1 MEATTCFHWS
11 QPFIPHC
18 PSSPQTLASTVLS
31 PSSPKR
37 RNYADGGSLVWRC
50 VHRFEQSNLFGSSST
65 KLHRSRSCEILKLTS
80 RSIKRTCS
88 ASLDAFSDEEFSKK
102 IQEFELRFQHS
113 ADEDETAGS
122 STSSSSSNGSCADLD
137 SVSEFVEPSW
147 PETGHEPPDW
157 PRPDELVPAMIERRA
172 NSFDLP
178 VSLRMIKKKLQW
190 EEDVRESAESSH
202 CSVKKAFSSVVFMIR
217 ELHSY
222 TLRLREIL
230 YFEDLQSIL
239 VRVQKESQASFVW
252 LFQQVFSHTPTLMV
266 SVMILLANFTVYSM
280 GNNAALASTS
290 PPPAAVASVVESND
304 QYHSK
309 FDSSTIKTFSVSSS
323 SGKTTSIGGN
333 NGGGGK
339 VRPIAGGVDDD
350 GQFNQSNQYRT
361 ILPDN
366 ASQVSS
372 FGTTAEAE
380 SVSNRE
386 EELEE
391 ASLWNSVVEEAS
403 KMRQWRDEIID
414 GDAFRNL
421 VSPVTANIE
430 TDDYTEY
437 LRTELLYQTGLL
449 QEPNNPLLLTNYAQ
463 FLYLVAHD
471 YDRAEKYFKR
481 AVAVEPPEAEAFDK
495 YAAFLWQVRND
506 LWAAE
511 ETFLEAISADPGN
524 SYYAANYAHFLWN
537 TGGDDTCFPL
547 DSPEA

>member
-31 PSSPKR
+31 PSSSKR
-37 RNYADGGSLVWRC
+37 RNYVDGGSLVGRC
-50 VHRFEQSNLFGSSST
+50 VQRLEQSNLFGSSST
-65 KLHRSRSCEILKLTS
+65 KLHRSRSCEISKPKS
-80 RSIKRTCS
+80 RSMKRTCS

-102 IQEFELRFQHS
+102 IQELTLRFQCS
-113 ADEDETAGS
+113 ADENETGGS
-122 STSSSSSNGSCADLD
+122 NSASCAESD
-137 SVSEFVEPSW
+137 SVMEFVEPSW
-147 PETGHEPPDW
+147 PETGHERPDW
-157 PRPDELVPAMIERRA
+157 PGHDELFPAMIERRA
-172 NSFDLP
+172 NNFDLP
-178 VSLRMIKKKLQW
+178 VSLRMLKKKLQW
-190 EEDVRESAESSH
+190 REEIRESAGSSQ

-217 ELHSY
+217 ELHCY

-239 VRVQKESQASFVW
+239 VRVQKETHASFVW
-252 LFQQVFSHTPTLMV
+252 LFQQVFSQTPALMV
-266 SVMILLANFTVYSM
+266 SIMILLANFTVYSI
-280 GNNAALASTS
+280 GNNEAFAYTS
-290 PPPAAVASVVESND
+290 PPPTAMVSVVESHD
-304 QYHSK
+304 QHHSK
-309 FDSSTIKTFSVSSS
+309 FDSSTISTFSVSSS

-339 VRPIAGGVDDD
+339 VRPTAGGVDDD
-350 GQFNQSNQYRT
+350 GQFDQSDQYRT

-372 FGTTAEAE
+372 FGTAKEAE
-380 SVSNRE
+380 SVSNIE
-386 EELEE
+386 DEEE

-403 KMRQWRDEIID
+403 KMRQWRDEVLD
-414 GDAFRNL
+414 RDAMRNL
-421 VSPVTANIE
+421 MSPVMANIE
-430 TDDYTEY
+430 TDYYTEY
-437 LRTELLYQTGLL
+437 LRTELLYQTSLF
-449 QEPNNPLLLTNYAQ
+449 QDPNNPLLLTNYAQ
-463 FLYLVAHD
+463 FLNLVAHD
-471 YDRAEKYFKR
+471 YDRAEEYFKR

-511 ETFLEAISADPGN
+511 ETFLEAMSADPGN

>member
-31 PSSPKR
+31 PSSSKR
-37 RNYADGGSLVWRC
+37 RNYTDGGSLVWRC
-50 VHRFEQSNLFGSSST
+50 VHRLEQSNLFGSSST
-65 KLHRSRSCEILKLTS
+65 KLHRSRSCEIPKQTS
-80 RSIKRTCS
+80 RGIKRTCS
-88 ASLDAFSDEEFSKK
+88 ASLDAFSDEEFSRR
-102 IQEFELRFQHS
+102 IQELALRFQHS
-113 ADEDETAGS
+113 ADADETAA
-122 STSSSSSNGSCADLD
+122 SSSSSASCADSD

-190 EEDVRESAESSH
+190 EEDIRESTESSH

-252 LFQQVFSHTPTLMV
+252 LFQQVFSHTPTLMI
-266 SVMILLANFTVYSM
+266 SIMILLANFTVYSM
-280 GNNAALASTS
+280 GNNTALASTS
-290 PPPAAVASVVESND
+290 PPPAAMVSVVESPD
-304 QYHSK
+304 QCNSK
-309 FDSSTIKTFSVSSS
+309 FESTTIKTFSISSS

-339 VRPIAGGVDDD
+339 VRPIGGGIDDD
-350 GQFNQSNQYRT
+350 GQFNQSDECRT

-372 FGTTAEAE
+372 YGTTPEAE

-386 EELEE
+386 EEET
-391 ASLWNSVVEEAS
+391 SLWKSVVEEAS
-403 KMRQWRDEIID
+403 KMRQWGDEVMD
-414 GDAFRNL
+414 GDALRDL
-421 VSPVTANIE
+421 ISPVTANIE
-430 TDDYTEY
+430 TDDYAEY
-437 LRTELLYQTGLL
+437 LRTELLYQTSLL
-449 QEPNNPLLLTNYAQ
+449 QEPNNTLLLTNYAQ

-471 YDRAEKYFKR
+471 YDRAEEYFKR

-495 YAAFLWQVRND
+495 YAVFLWRVRKD

-547 DSPEA
+547 ESPEA

>member
-31 PSSPKR
+31 PSSSKR
-37 RNYADGGSLVWRC
+37 RNYVDGGSLVGRC
-50 VHRFEQSNLFGSSST
+50 GQ
-65 KLHRSRSCEILKLTS
+65 
-80 RSIKRTCS
+80 S

-102 IQEFELRFQHS
+102 IQELTLRFQCS
-113 ADEDETAGS
+113 ADENETGGS
-122 STSSSSSNGSCADLD
+122 NSASCAESD
-137 SVSEFVEPSW
+137 SVLEFVEPSW
-147 PETGHEPPDW
+147 PETGHERLDW
-157 PRPDELVPAMIERRA
+157 PAHDELFPAMIERRA
-172 NSFDLP
+172 NNFDLP
-178 VSLRMIKKKLQW
+178 VSLRMLKKKLQW
-190 EEDVRESAESSH
+190 REEIRESAGSSQ

-217 ELHSY
+217 ELHCY

-239 VRVQKESQASFVW
+239 VRVQKETHASFVW
-252 LFQQVFSHTPTLMV
+252 LFQQVFSQTPALMV
-266 SVMILLANFTVYSM
+266 SIMILLANFTVYSI
-280 GNNAALASTS
+280 GNNEAFAYTS
-290 PPPAAVASVVESND
+290 PPPTAMVSVIESHD
-304 QYHSK
+304 QHHSK
-309 FDSSTIKTFSVSSS
+309 FDSSTINTFSVSSS

-339 VRPIAGGVDDD
+339 VRPTAGGVDDD
-350 GQFNQSNQYRT
+350 GQFDQSDQYRT

-372 FGTTAEAE
+372 FGTAKEAE
-380 SVSNRE
+380 SVSNIE
-386 EELEE
+386 DEEE

-403 KMRQWRDEIID
+403 KMRQWRDEVLD
-414 GDAFRNL
+414 RDAMRNL
-421 VSPVTANIE
+421 MSPVMANIE

-437 LRTELLYQTGLL
+437 LRTELLYQTSLL
-449 QEPNNPLLLTNYAQ
+449 QDPNNPLLLTNYAQ
-463 FLYLVAHD
+463 FLNLVAHD
-471 YDRAEKYFKR
+471 YDRAEEYFKR

-511 ETFLEAISADPGN
+511 ETFLEAMSADPGN

>member
-1 MEATTCFHWS
+1 MEVKVATTCFHWS

-31 PSSPKR
+31 PSSSKR

-50 VHRFEQSNLFGSSST
+50 AQRLEQSTLFGSKST
-65 KLHRSRSCEILKLTS
+65 SLHRSRSCEIPKRTN
-80 RSIKRTCS
+80 RRINRTCS

-102 IQEFELRFQHS
+102 IQELTLRFQHS

-122 STSSSSSNGSCADLD
+122 NSATCADSDFD
-137 SVSEFVEPSW
+137 SVSGYVEPSW

-157 PRPDELVPAMIERRA
+157 PGPDELVPAMIERKA

-190 EEDVRESAESSH
+190 QEDIRESGQSSH

-222 TLRLREIL
+222 ALRLREIL

-239 VRVQKESQASFVW
+239 VRVQKETHASFVW
-252 LFQQVFSHTPTLMV
+252 LFQHVFSHTPTLMV

-280 GNNAALASTS
+280 GNNAAFASIS
-290 PPPAAVASVVESND
+290 PPPAAVVSVVESHN
-304 QYHSK
+304 QHHSK

-350 GQFNQSNQYRT
+350 GQLNRSDQYGT

-372 FGTTAEAE
+372 LGTTKKPE

-386 EELEE
+386 EEE
-391 ASLWNSVVEEAS
+391 AELWNSIVEEAS
-403 KMRQWRDEIID
+403 KMRQWRDGVLDHE
-414 GDAFRNL
+414 ALQNL
-421 VSPVTANIE
+421 ISPVTANME
-430 TDDYTEY
+430 SDDYADY
-437 LRTELLYQTGLL
+437 LRTELLYQTSLV

-463 FLYLVAHD
+463 FLYLVGHD
-471 YDRAEKYFKR
+471 YDRAEEYFKR
-481 AVAVEPPEAEAFDK
+481 AVALEPPEAEAFDK
-495 YAAFLWQVRND
+495 YAAFLWRVRND

-511 ETFLEAISADPGN
+511 ETYLEAISAEPGN
-524 SYYAANYAHFLWN
+524 SYYAANYAHFLWH
-537 TGGDDTCFPL
+537 TGGEDTCFPL
-547 DSPEA
+547 DSHET